1 MKQKETNILLI
12 IIIILLSLYIIHL
25 LYSFKENF
33 QNSYDYEVVPEC
45 PYGYIAKQVSKG
57 VYSCSPIR

>member
-1 MKQKETNILLI
+1 MKQETNILLV

-33 QNSYDYEVVPEC
+33 INDDEIIPQC
-45 PYGYIAKQVSKG
+45 PFGYTVKQISKG
-57 VYSCSPIR
+57 VYTCKRD